1 MEDESNVIV
10 ARGNVP
16 VGNEK
21 TTESKVWLLVA
32 WLFKKVRFIL
42 VLPVFEHPIK
52 ALSVE
57 SKKVKL

>member
-1 MEDESNVIV
+1 MDDESNVIV
-10 ARGNVP
+10 SRGSVP
-16 VGNEK
+16 VGNEN

-32 WLFKKVRFIL
+32 RLFKKVRFIL
-42 VLPVFEHPIK
+42 VLPGFEHPIK